1 LLVGN
6 GGNVL
11 TGGNG
16 RRNILIAGSSKST
29 LIGGDDEDLLI
40 AGTTAYDADIAQLA
54 AIVAEWIR
62 TDEQYGVR
70 VNNLTNGAGVPLL
83 NATTVTGNGGGNTLN
98 GAGALALIFSDRL
111 DAITNFDAS
120 SLGVAITP

>member
-1 LLVGN
+1 MLVGN

-70 VNNLTNGAGVPLL
+70 VNNLTNGAGLPWRCDHP
-83 NATTVTGNGGGNTLN
+83 VTGPVVMELSSFGRERPVP
-98 GAGALALIFSDRL
+98 AGRSLFKRVPIVR
-111 DAITNFDAS
+111 S
-120 SLGVAITP
+120 S